1 MNKLLIRR
9 RKSLFDII
17 KDIERDIDQEIEW
30 MLTRIK
36 ESEVSSRCLEP
47 LYEIQEFPDEFRIT
61 VDLPGVEKESVRLE
75 AHRNELHIYAPC
87 SFEYE
92 LRRYCRVSATC
103 YKLEL
108 ELPIEISI
116 EETRAKFKE
125 GVLEIR
131 IPKKE
136 KGVRIKID

>member
-1 MNKLLIRR
+1 MIRR
-9 RKSLFDII
+9 RKSLFEII

-36 ESEVSSRCLEP
+36 ESEISSKCLEP
-47 LYEIQEFPDEFRIT
+47 LYDIQEFPDEFRIT
-61 VDLPGVEKESVRLE
+61 IDLPGVEKENVRLE
-75 AHRNELHIYAPC
+75 AHGNELHIYAPC

-103 YKLEL
+103 YKLDL

-116 EETRAKFKE
+116 EETKAKFKE

-136 KGVRIKID
+136 RGVRIKIE

>member
-1 MNKLLIRR
+1 MIRR

>member
-1 MNKLLIRR
+1 MSLIRR
-9 RKSLFDII
+9 RKNLFDIFR
-17 KDIERDIDQEIEW
+17 DLERDIDQEIEW
-30 MLTRIK
+30 ILTRLK
-36 ESEVSSRCLEP
+36 ESEVSSKCLEP
-47 LYEIQEFPDEFRIT
+47 LYDIQEFPEEFRIT
-61 VDLPGVEKESVRLE
+61 VDLPGVEKESIRLE
-75 AHRNELHIYAPC
+75 AHRNEIHIYAPC

-103 YKLEL
+103 YKLDL
-108 ELPIEISI
+108 ELPFEISV
-116 EETRAKFKE
+116 EETKAKFKE

>member
-1 MNKLLIRR
+1 MIKLLIRR

-17 KDIERDIDQEIEW
+17 KDIERDIDQEIEY

-36 ESEVSSRCLEP
+36 ESEVSSKCLEP
-47 LYEIQEFPDEFRIT
+47 LYEIQEFPDEYRIT

>member
-1 MNKLLIRR
+1 VNKLLIRR

>member
-1 MNKLLIRR
+1 MIRR

-131 IPKKE
+131 IPKKRE
-136 KGVRIKID
+136 RSKNKDRLKDY

>member
-1 MNKLLIRR
+1 MALMRR

-17 KDIERDIDQEIEW
+17 REIESDIDQEIEW
-30 MLTRIK
+30 MLTRLK

-47 LYEIQEFPDEFRIT
+47 LYDVQEFPDEFRVT
-61 VDLPGVEKESVRLE
+61 VDLPGAEKENVKLE
-75 AHRNELHIYAPC
+75 VHKNELHVYAPC
-87 SFEYE
+87 SYEYE
-92 LRRYCRVSATC
+92 LRRYCRVNATC
-103 YKLEL
+103 YKLDL
-108 ELPIEISI
+108 ELPIEISA
-116 EETRAKFKE
+116 EETKAKFRE